1 MKENVIKAACSAAL
15 AGLAAYFGV
24 LAVPLCVLLVVMA
37 LDYISGLGKAWVTR
51 SLCSR
56 IGLVG
61 ILKKVGYLLVAAV
74 GMVVD
79 YIINS
84 VLAQV
89 GVDIGATYFVGLL
102 VIVWL
107 VVNEL
112 LSIIENA
119 AQIGVPIPAW
129 LHTLVERLKV
139 TTEAKG
145 AAMSNGD

>member
-1 MKENVIKAACSAAL
+1 MKENVIKAAVSASV

-24 LAVPLCVLLVVMA
+24 LAVPLCVLLAVMA
-37 LDYISGLGKAWVTR
+37 LDYISGLAKAWVTR

-61 ILKKVGYLLVAAV
+61 ILKKVGYLLIAAV

-84 VLAQV
+84 ALAQV

-102 VIVWL
+102 VTVWL
-107 VVNEL
+107 ILNEL
-112 LSIIENA
+112 LSIIENT

-129 LHTLVERLKV
+129 LRKLVERLKV

-145 AAMSNGD
+145 ETMGDGD